1 MRKGY
6 LFVEVMVFLAV
17 LVMVAASLNRFFRT
31 FTYELPKGSRL
42 IQESCTLN
50 NAVEHIRADVA
61 SAKSLSESVGDSTQL
76 ALLIIET
83 ADGMVSYSFNDGQI
97 IRSRAGTGEESWLVP
112 HCRIDWRILQR
123 DKTGYAVEVNA
134 CLEDRDFGRIHKKM
148 ANSFLFFAGTPWE
161 AAE

>member
-17 LVMVAASLNRFFRT
+17 LVMVAASLDRFFRA
-31 FTYELPKGSRL
+31 FTYELPKSSHF
-42 IQESCTLN
+42 IQESLILN
-50 NAVEHIRADVA
+50 NAIDHIRADVA
-61 SAKSLSESVGDSTQL
+61 SAKSLTESVGDSAQPV
-76 ALLIIET
+76 LLVIER
-83 ADGMVSYSFNDGQI
+83 ADSTVSYKFSDGRI
-97 IRSRAGTGEESWLVP
+97 IRSRTGAGEKSWPVP

-123 DKTGYAVEVNA
+123 DKTGYAVEVNT